1 MDDKTLE
8 IAVCV
13 DGETALV
20 AGDPSVIAELFRV
33 LDVPENST
41 SKLGSAVTD
50 IMAAA
55 SGLAAAKE
63 AGSAAFTGNAF
74 TMTSQSFNRYLELA
88 GQTAGKPGVIAGL
101 ARTSDGRID
110 TVLEFV
116 RTSPLQGFAGG
127 NLPVLAACLA
137 IRTAIHSLETLME
150 SVDAKLDVLI
160 RDNRHEAM
168 GNIQGATQILDKA
181 FGYFEETGTITSTL
195 WDQVAGQAV
204 TLAQAH
210 AVALNHIDSLS
221 DDLEVKEFSLRLDNA
236 RKSANGE
243 LQHWLIVTAVTLTNA
258 VRLDSLEIVH
268 AETMLKDE
276 AHVHHVMAAKEA
288 RLEMTRTKLQRLADA
303 AAKAVKVSA
312 LTRVANPIDMP
323 KLYAA
328 VEELQRLLNVFSD
341 TFGMPEMSSVER
353 SKWNQSVLS
362 LGQQAGQA
370 VAGAVTAAAGG
381 VAAVPKAIGGGI
393 EDRILHAAQ
402 SIEGRRNSQIDEN
415 SAPDDSVVE
424 TR

>member
-1 MDDKTLE
+1 M
-8 IAVCV
+8 
-13 DGETALV
+13 
-20 AGDPSVIAELFRV
+20 AGDPSAITELFRV
-33 LDVPENST
+33 LDVPEAST

-50 IMAAA
+50 MMAAA

-63 AGSAAFTGNAF
+63 MGSAAFTGNAF
-74 TMTSQSFNRYLELA
+74 TMTAESFHRYLELA

-116 RTSPLQGFAGG
+116 TTSPLQRFAGG

-137 IRTAIHSLETLME
+137 IRAAIHSLETLLE
-150 SVDAKLDVLI
+150 TVDAKLDVLI

-168 GNIQGATQILDKA
+168 GNIQGTTQILDKA
-181 FGYFEETGTITSTL
+181 FGYFEETGTISSTL

-204 TLAQAH
+204 SLAQAH
-210 AVALNHIDSLS
+210 AVALNHIDSLA
-221 DDLEVKEFSLRLDNA
+221 DDLEARELSVRLDNA
-236 RKSANGE
+236 RKAASGE
-243 LQHWLIVTAVTLTNA
+243 LQHWLIITAVTLTNA

-268 AETMLKDE
+268 AETALNDA
-276 AHVHHVMAAKEA
+276 AHVEHVLAAKEA
-288 RLEMTRTKLQRLADA
+288 RLEMTRAKLQRLADV

-323 KLYAA
+323 KLYSA
-328 VEELQRLLNVFSD
+328 VEELQRLLTVFAAA
-341 TFGMPEMSSVER
+341 FGMPEMSAVER

-370 VAGAVTAAAGG
+370 VAGAVTVAAGG

-393 EDRILHAAQ
+393 EDRILHVAQ
-402 SIEGRRNSQIDEN
+402 SIEGRRNAQVDN
-415 SAPDDSVVE
+415 DSAPANSVVE
-424 TR
+424 KQ